1 MTDTSQDQ
9 KKVVLNEMFETLSN
23 ACNSNPSKFISLT
36 NIFIGNSQAWYFR
49 GRAYLYMQEYKRAL
63 YDFSMAIAAEY
74 NNNYVQDPI
83 KENL

>member
-1 MTDTSQDQ
+1 MFKDLRMTDTSQDQ

-23 ACNSNPSKFISLT
+23 ACNSNPR
-36 NIFIGNSQAWYFR
+36 NSQAWYFR